1 MFLINGIE
9 WKIKFVHSASGKLM
23 RSSLAVTDW
32 NDRAIYVSDK
42 PKNGYLR
49 KILAHELCHCFC
61 FSYNIHMPIEQ
72 EEYLA
77 DWISLYGTDLIY
89 LLDDLMANIDW
100 IDELNKSDYAAKALL
115 FTSENFRKNFRS
127 PLP

>member
-9 WKIKFVHSASGKLM
+9 WKIEFVHSASGKLM
-23 RSSLAVTDW
+23 RSDGSTSLAVTDW

-61 FSYNIHMPIEQ
+61 FSYKIHMPIEQ

-77 DWISLYGTDLIY
+77 DWISLYGADLIY
-89 LLDDLMANIDW
+89 LLDDLIANIDW
-100 IDELNKSDYAAKALL
+100 RAA
-115 FTSENFRKNFRS
+115 
-127 PLP
+127 

>member
-1 MFLINGIE
+1 MFVINGIE
-9 WKIKFVHSASGKLM
+9 WKIEFVRGASSKLM
-23 RSSLAVTDW
+23 RSDSSTSLAVTDW

-49 KILAHELCHCFC
+49 KILAHELFHCFC

-77 DWISLYGTDLIY
+77 DWISLYGADLIY

-100 IDELNKSDYAAKALL
+100 RAA
-115 FTSENFRKNFRS
+115 
-127 PLP
+127 

>member
-1 MFLINGIE
+1 
-9 WKIKFVHSASGKLM
+9 M
-23 RSSLAVTDW
+23 RSFSVAFYLA
-32 NDRAIYVSDK
+32 AIWLPGAKFYTPSPDIFPFPFLPPHPYLIQYLSFNPYSYIVYLSNI

-61 FSYNIHMPIEQ
+61 FSHNISMPIEQ

-89 LLDDLMANIDW
+89 LLDELMANMQIGV
-100 IDELNKSDYAAKALL
+100 A
-115 FTSENFRKNFRS
+115 
-127 PLP
+127 

>member
-1 MFLINGIE
+1 MFVINGIE
-9 WKIKFVHSASGKLM
+9 WEIEFVRSASGKLM
-23 RSSLAVTDW
+23 RSDGSTSLAVTDW
-32 NDRAIYVSDK
+32 NDRTIYVSDK

-49 KILAHELCHCFC
+49 KILSHELCHCFC

-77 DWISLYGTDLIY
+77 DWISLYGADLIY

-100 IDELNKSDYAAKALL
+100 RAA
-115 FTSENFRKNFRS
+115 
-127 PLP
+127 

>member
-9 WKIKFVHSASGKLM
+9 WKIKFIHGASNKLM
-23 RSSLAVTDW
+23 RSDGSISLAVTDW

-61 FSYNIHMPIEQ
+61 FSYNINMPIEQ

-77 DWISLYGTDLIY
+77 DWISLYGADLIY

-100 IDELNKSDYAAKALL
+100 RAA
-115 FTSENFRKNFRS
+115 
-127 PLP
+127 

>member
-1 MFLINGIE
+1 MFVINGIE
-9 WKIKFVHSASGKLM
+9 WEIKFVRGASSKLM
-23 RSSLAVTDW
+23 RSDGSISLAVTDW
-32 NDRAIYVSDK
+32 NNRAIYVSDK
-42 PKNGYLR
+42 PENGYLR

-89 LLDDLMANIDW
+89 LLDDLMSNIDW
-100 IDELNKSDYAAKALL
+100 RAA
-115 FTSENFRKNFRS
+115 
-127 PLP
+127 

>member
-1 MFLINGIE
+1 MFVINGIE
-9 WKIKFVHSASGKLM
+9 WEIKFVHSASGKLM
-23 RSSLAVTDW
+23 RSDGSTSLAVTDW
-32 NDRAIYVSDK
+32 NDRIIYVSDK

-49 KILAHELCHCFC
+49 KILAHELGHCFC

-89 LLDDLMANIDW
+89 LLDDLMSNIDW
-100 IDELNKSDYAAKALL
+100 RAA
-115 FTSENFRKNFRS
+115 
-127 PLP
+127 